1 VAIEEMAKEEEIY
14 EGKLTFT
21 AGIGIRK
28 QIVSLMKN
36 IAFERDVNI
45 EIEEDKGFLTSNF
58 RVKLIGARED
68 LIEIFSLSKM
78 FAEIVNKTMDKKGGD
93 ALH

>member
-1 VAIEEMAKEEEIY
+1 MAKEEEIY

-28 QIVSLMKN
+28 QIVSLMKD

-58 RVKLIGARED
+58 RVKLIGERKD
-68 LIEIFSLSKM
+68 LLEIVSLSKM
-78 FAEIVNKTMDKKGGD
+78 FAEIVNETMDKKGGN
-93 ALH
+93 AYH